1 VYRDAIYLEEYKKER
16 KRGSSNNSL
25 LSLLQGYISISLILI
40 PTQKKTKT
48 KTKKTPVSLCTAA
61 GRVKLVQNNPK
72 QKPKKDEGDLFLIR
86 FV

>member
-1 VYRDAIYLEEYKKER
+1 MQFTLRSIRKKEKGGLAIIAYYLSFR
-16 KRGSSNNSL
+16 VIFL
-25 LSLLQGYISISLILI
+25 FLSLLF
-40 PTQKKTKT
+40 PPKKT